1 MKKRGH
7 KRMKSVDELVDEWT
21 EVSHSDQQL
30 SRVRDLVRFLK
41 DELYNEYKPILAKP
55 LFWDRLATWLQNV
68 SVASDRQRM
77 LELVPWLLFIGQNE
91 LEWMERAALTGPITR
106 WIIEDARLGIT
117 DPHLT
122 KKVNEEIAR
131 TFFAGIAGPID
142 EFLRI
147 NNVAGQSYRPIFRD
161 LAKSQEFQLL
171 DREITKGKYRRVVVV
186 EDMVGSGE
194 QMEEA
199 ARTIAHLAPKKVLL
213 CPVVVAPAGVKRW
226 IDDLQPRGDMSHVSF
241 SPLFVIPPNATIPMT
256 ASAGNEFTEIEDF
269 RELLHRT
276 WGQVKGR
283 NPDDQLFDGP
293 FGFGRFGSLVLTYR
307 NCPDNVPP
315 LVHYDG
321 DQWNSLFPRVPR
333 EK

>member
-7 KRMKSVDELVDEWT
+7 KRTKSVDELVDEWT

-30 SRVRDLVRFLK
+30 SRVRDLIRFLK
-41 DELYNEYKPILAKP
+41 DEVYNEYNPILEKP

-68 SVASDRQRM
+68 TSTSDRQRM
-77 LELVPWLLFIGQNE
+77 LELVPWLLFIGHNE

-106 WIIEDARLGIT
+106 WIIEDARLNIT
-117 DPHLT
+117 DPDLT
-122 KKVNEEIAR
+122 AKVNKELGR
-131 TFFAGIAGPID
+131 TFFVGIAGPID

-147 NNVAGQSYRPIFRD
+147 NNIGGQSYRPIFRD

-171 DREITKGKYRRVVVV
+171 DHELAEGNCCRVVAV
-186 EDMVGSGE
+186 EDMVGSGT
-194 QMEEA
+194 QMVEA
-199 ARTIAHLAPKKVLL
+199 AATIAHLAPRKVLL
-213 CPVVVAPAGVKRW
+213 CPIVVAPSGVDRW
-226 IDDLQPRGDMSHVSF
+226 TNELKPRPDMGHVSF

-256 ASAGNEFTEIEDF
+256 PSTGNELTEIKVF
-269 RELLHRT
+269 RELLERT
-276 WGQVKGR
+276 WDQVEGQ
-283 NPDDQLFDGP
+283 NPANQLYGP
-293 FGFGRFGSLVLTYR
+293 FGFGHFGSLVLTYR

-321 DQWNSLFPRVPR
+321 DQWSSLFPRVPR